1 MILFLILFILLNL
14 VLDML
19 GIALYCMASKS
30 RRMPSRPVFIMPLR
44 VPSNIGP
51 RRCFMRRRNSDSCR
65 CILVIA
71 KPRVH
76 HLKWNAGD
84 GATAPFPRRV
94 GEKNNLASI
103 SEEKFSTTNNP
114 ASETGIQSVT
124 HSEQQLHF
132 GEVVD
137 LPRDE
142 GNSLNRTKDAN
153 SGLHEVETVTE
164 NATGKFN
171 TCKIPAEQS
180 VQLHASENAWKPLYK
195 TQQSV
200 AEKEKLRRSVQS
212 VLNKLTFQKFKV
224 LLAQLKKLHINCEE
238 EMKLV
243 VDLIYENAIYEP
255 YFCVL
260 YANLCKHL
268 ATKTPFAN
276 QPDGH
281 ADFHT
286 LLLTTCQNGFEEK
299 FNEFIHDEEIF
310 IICCHNFSDLWEN
323 FTNCIK
329 TLLKLADED
338 SLECFC
344 WLMKTAGKEFESSK
358 DFEEKLPMDEYFTQ
372 IQKIVDNRL
381 TCSRIRFMLQDIID
395 LRKNDWVPR
404 RVENIPR
411 TIDEIRKEAASEAQ
425 KQIKM
430 YQKIVSN
437 VDIPHNSR
445 VNSTCHNSCLC
456 GAEKSKENTK
466 INLSALN
473 ISESKLE
480 TPNEVKG
487 LLFARGKKG
496 KKSSFKSNSKRN
508 SSNTENKNES
518 QGSSSKSEL

>member
-1 MILFLILFILLNL
+1 MLLFFHPHVSFGFISMNSNNL
-14 VLDML
+14 V
-19 GIALYCMASKS
+19 
-30 RRMPSRPVFIMPLR
+30 PV
-44 VPSNIGP
+44 
-51 RRCFMRRRNSDSCR
+51 
-65 CILVIA
+65 
-71 KPRVH
+71 
-76 HLKWNAGD
+76 
-84 GATAPFPRRV
+84 
-94 GEKNNLASI
+94 
-103 SEEKFSTTNNP
+103 SEERYSATNNP
-114 ASETGIQSVT
+114 VSKETGIQSAILT
-124 HSEQQLHF
+124 EQQLHHS
-132 GEVVD
+132 GEVAD
-137 LPRDE
+137 LLTGE

-153 SGLHEVETVTE
+153 CGMDEVKTVAE
-164 NATGKFN
+164 DATSKIN
-171 TCKIPAEQS
+171 TRRMPSEQS
-180 VQLHASENAWKPLYK
+180 IQLHASENAWKPMYK
-195 TQQSV
+195 SQQSI

-212 VLNKLTFQKFKV
+212 VLNKLTLQKFKV

-299 FNEFIHDEEIF
+299 FNEFIQVTLPCQQIEEMKKLKTRWIGNIRF
-310 IICCHNFSDLWEN
+310 MGELYKFNMIQTVVILD
-323 FTNCIK
+323 CIK
-329 TLLKLADED
+329 TLLKFADED

-344 WLMKTAGKEFESSK
+344 WLMKTAGKELESSK
-358 DFEEKLPMDEYFTQ
+358 DFEGKLPMDEYFAQ

-411 TIDEIRKEAASEAQ
+411 TIDEIRKEAAYEAQ

-437 VDIPHNSR
+437 VEIPGNSQ

-456 GAEKSKENTK
+456 GAERSKHENTK

-480 TPNEVKG
+480 TPNEVKN
-487 LLFARGKKG
+487 LLFARGRKG
-496 KKSSFKSNSKRN
+496 KKKSNTKRN
-508 SSNTENKNES
+508 SSHAQLENKTDS
-518 QGSSSKSEL
+518 QDNSSKPEL

>member
-1 MILFLILFILLNL
+1 M
-14 VLDML
+14 
-19 GIALYCMASKS
+19 
-30 RRMPSRPVFIMPLR
+30 
-44 VPSNIGP
+44 
-51 RRCFMRRRNSDSCR
+51 NS
-65 CILVIA
+65 
-71 KPRVH
+71 
-76 HLKWNAGD
+76 
-84 GATAPFPRRV
+84 
-94 GEKNNLASI
+94 NNLASI

-299 FNEFIHDEEIF
+299 FNEFIHDTLPCQQIEEMKKLKTRWIGNIRF
-310 IICCHNFSDLWEN
+310 MGELYKFNMIQTVVILD
-323 FTNCIK
+323 CIK